1 MRTTRTVRSV
11 LAGLVVLAAAGPA
24 SAQTATPTET
34 TPTEIGGFRLDGYG
48 EAGVRFFGERPTQK
62 ESAKFEEYRD
72 INQGLYLQGLWLRFF
87 TPDEKYSGV
96 IGGRQWGLQ
105 DQEYHLSFERLGRW
119 EVGFDWDQ
127 MRHVFSTN
135 ARTLYNETSRGVF
148 ALPNPRPSI
157 SNPDTYNNGRTI
169 DDISVRWDTAHIF
182 AKVSPSDNLD
192 LFAEYTR
199 THKDGEKPFGMAFGS
214 PGGNAVE
221 ALQPIEQTIHDFRL
235 RATWATERWQ
245 LQASYVMSV
254 FVNDLDYVR
263 ADNPCQPTPAVIAP
277 CAAGDTGT
285 TKQFGTVSLPPNN
298 MAHTFSLQGGVNLPL
313 RTRISSNFTYGLRLQ
328 NDDFLPQTSTN
339 GLPGTTP
346 SLALPQKSLH
356 GNVQT
361 VLFNVNATS
370 RPLPIPVT
378 LTAKYRLYD
387 LIDNSDVV
395 RFSDFIINDQNAV
408 TAGPHFSQRFS
419 YMRQNADL
427 DGRWQIARPV
437 ALTLGTAWERWD
449 RPDTREV
456 PESDEFFAKAAV
468 DATPTDWLT
477 IRATYLPSFRRI
489 DRYRTFA
496 LAAVEQNAAPGEPG
510 QSYLLRKYDEG
521 DRDRQ
526 RVDLMV
532 QITPTETLT
541 ITPSAS
547 YRFDNY
553 IASGLQHDANG
564 PGQTG
569 AMLGLQQAISWS
581 AGMDVNWA
589 PVERLSLAAGYM
601 HESNFQKQRSR
612 VRNPD
617 DPSLDWISN
626 NIDTVDTY
634 HASMTARLIPGK
646 LDLKFAGNYSYALG
660 RVETWN
666 PNANGSTVYNA
677 IANSNSDA
685 RRWPAFEDSL
695 LRLEA
700 SLRYH
705 FGQAWTASLNYAYE
719 AFRKHD
725 WRTDTINPFVP
736 GDSAVYLGN
745 DLKNYEAH
753 IFGVTLGY
761 RFK

>member
-1 MRTTRTVRSV
+1 MRTTRTAW
-11 LAGLVVLAAAGPA
+11 LALTVLVVLVAAGVS
-24 SAQTATPTET
+24 SAQTTQDQP
-34 TPTEIGGFRLDGYG
+34 PPIQIGGFSLEGYG

-96 IGGRQWGLQ
+96 ISGRQWGLQ
-105 DQEYHLSFERLGRW
+105 DQEFHLSFERLGRW
-119 EVGFDWDQ
+119 EAGFDWDQ
-127 MRHVFSTN
+127 MRHVFSTT
-135 ARTLYNETSRGVF
+135 AKTLLNETSRGVF
-148 ALPNPRPSI
+148 TLPNPRPAI
-157 SNPDTYNNGRTI
+157 NNPDTYNNARSI
-169 DDISVRWDTAHIF
+169 DEISVRWDTAHMYF
-182 AKVSPSDNLD
+182 KLSPSDDVD

-214 PGGNAVE
+214 PGGNAFE
-221 ALQPIEQTIHDFRL
+221 ILQPIEQTIHDFRL
-235 RATWATERWQ
+235 RGTWATERWQ
-245 LQASYVMSV
+245 LQAAYVMSV
-254 FVNDLDYVR
+254 FVNDLDFVR
-263 ADNPCQPTPAVIAP
+263 ADNPCQPAAAPFAP
-277 CAAGDTGT
+277 CSGTDVGT
-285 TKQFGTVSLPPNN
+285 TKQFGTTSLPPNN
-298 MAHTFSLQGGVNLPL
+298 MAHTFSLQGGVNLPM
-313 RTRISSNFTYGLRLQ
+313 RTRISGNFTYGLRLQ

-339 GLPGTTP
+339 GLPATTP

-361 VLFNVNATS
+361 VLFNLNATS

-378 LTAKYRLYD
+378 FTAKYRLYD
-387 LIDNSDVV
+387 LIDRSDVV
-395 RFSDFIINDQNAV
+395 RFSDFIVNDQNAI
-408 TAGPHFSQRFS
+408 TRGPTFSQRFS

-427 DGRWQIARPV
+427 DGRWQVARPL

-449 RPDTREV
+449 RSDTREV
-456 PESDEFFAKAAV
+456 PTTDEFFAKAAL

-477 IRATYLPSFRRI
+477 IRAKYMPSFRRD
-489 DRYRTFA
+489 DRYNTGA
-496 LAAVEQNAAPGEPG
+496 LSQIESNAAPGEPG
-510 QSYLLRKYDEG
+510 QSFLLRKYDEG

-532 QITPTETLT
+532 QITPTETVT
-541 ITPSAS
+541 ITPTAS

-553 IASGLQHDANG
+553 IASGLSHDSSAR
-564 PGQTG
+564 GQSG
-569 AMLGLQQAISWS
+569 AMLGLQQAVSWS

-589 PVERLSLAAGYM
+589 PVERLSFAAGYV

-612 VRNPD
+612 DRNPD
-617 DPSLDWISN
+617 DPALDWISDST
-626 NIDTVDTY
+626 DTVDTY
-634 HASMTARLIPGK
+634 HASMTARLIPSK

-677 IANSNSDA
+677 VANTNQVA
-685 RRWPAFEDSL
+685 RPWPAFEDSL

-705 FGQAWTASLNYAYE
+705 FAQAWTASLNYAYE

-736 GDSAVYLGN
+736 NDSAVYLGN
-745 DLKNYEAH
+745 DVKNYEAH

-761 RFK
+761 AFK